1 MFYRKNI
8 GTEKKKF
15 GFQRGLTLVVNLGRA
30 AHELLQPLLASLKQD
45 PPRVTDLRR
54 QANYRFWSEK
64 RLKLMSVLQQANTA
78 GGSGRTA
85 SHWKTKISSFASS
98 LLVLDKLPPYPYSQ
112 AHFSW
117 SFHAGIGKLYQP
129 TTMTI
134 VQYQYPGACCA
145 FLGQTE
151 SVRCRRRS

>member
-54 QANYRFWSEK
+54 QAE
-64 RLKLMSVLQQANTA
+64 L
-78 GGSGRTA
+78 
-85 SHWKTKISSFASS
+85 S
-98 LLVLDKLPPYPYSQ
+98 LLV
-112 AHFSW
+112 
-117 SFHAGIGKLYQP
+117 
-129 TTMTI
+129 
-134 VQYQYPGACCA
+134 
-145 FLGQTE
+145 
-151 SVRCRRRS
+151 